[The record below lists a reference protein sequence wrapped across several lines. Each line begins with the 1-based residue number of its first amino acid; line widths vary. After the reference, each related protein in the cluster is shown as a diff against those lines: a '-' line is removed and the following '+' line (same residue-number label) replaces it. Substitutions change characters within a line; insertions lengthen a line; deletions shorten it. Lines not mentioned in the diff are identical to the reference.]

1 MWFKLCC
8 YLDLVYTLSC
18 TRFANDVCGLKIEW
32 VPADE
37 RLFIDRTQRVKNARS
52 LHPSP
57 NPYGLVDA
65 VWRSSGKGL
74 LAGTVQA
81 HSALTAKQFC
91 SRWITL
97 DPGVAVCEHDWT
109 YEAIFPHCTEAFGSR
124 IGSQR
129 CLREPSPKRKPLLI
143 RDCRERN
150 LVWCGENTE
159 CKKVSIMAVNFSL

>member
-32 VPADE
+32 VPAGE

-65 VWRSSGKGL
+65 VWRSSGKDL

-109 YEAIFPHCTEAFGSR
+109 YEATFPHCTEAFGSR
-124 IGSQR
+124 IGSHR
-129 CLREPSPKRKPLLI
+129 DAWESLHPKGNLYWLETAGKEIWFDVEKTQNVRKW
-143 RDCRERN
+143 
-150 LVWCGENTE
+150 V
-159 CKKVSIMAVNFSL
+159 